1 MRSILRTIIVP
12 SRLWPTVYPHPLKRA
27 KNNRASTTFAIV
39 SFYSCTK
46 VDLFVCVCRIYPVS
60 TSYMSRIYPAYILD
74 ISGLYAA
81 YIREIPAFAM
91 PIPILG
97 RAVDRDHLNIKTQ
110 PLWQDKSQAL
120 VSQVLFTTFLPAKEG
135 TWIPS
140 SSAPKEGLQKR

>member
-1 MRSILRTIIVP
+1 
-12 SRLWPTVYPHPLKRA
+12 
-27 KNNRASTTFAIV
+27 
-39 SFYSCTK
+39 
-46 VDLFVCVCRIYPVS
+46 
-60 TSYMSRIYPAYILD
+60 MSRIYPAYILD

-135 TWIPS
+135 YGYHHHPLHRRAFKRMIKSKPS
-140 SSAPKEGLQKR
+140 FDLTRRNNKEFGGRSTASKCIRRVLHPLKPLSVYNISGPLNSTLRPCGC